1 MSSMKNIKPTPMSI
15 WSRIKKKRKK
25 KRNKKRNKKRKE
37 RNKSLLNWS
46 SKSAN
51 KVSQR
56 AALLKNYNKNQ

>member
-15 WSRIKKKRKK
+15 WSRIKKKRK
-25 KRNKKRNKKRKE
+25 KKRKE

>member
-15 WSRIKKKRKK
+15 WSRIKKKRK
-25 KRNKKRNKKRKE
+25 KKRNKKRKE